1 MIDDKQLLIDEKE
14 KYRKAWE
21 LPEYS
26 YYSPELQE
34 VSAFLKFIEMKP
46 VKTILV
52 LGCGQ
57 GHGIHKLTLAGYD
70 VKGVDIVDV
79 LVYPQYEKKLTIA
92 PLWELPF
99 SDIHF
104 DAIFC
109 CDVLEHIPPEKI
121 DKSLVEIN
129 RISKFYYFLVHCRPD
144 KLGKKIDEKLHL
156 CIHRASWWMDKCINI
171 LRVSEYS
178 GNPGSLQIAGR
189 HREEKEIK

>member
-1 MIDDKQLLIDEKE
+1 MISDEQLLIDEKE

-21 LPEYS
+21 LSEYS
-26 YYSPELQE
+26 YYSPELHE
-34 VSAFLKFIEMKP
+34 IPTFLKWIAKKP

-57 GHGIHKLTLAGYD
+57 GHGIHKLTMAGYN

-79 LVYPQYEKKLTIA
+79 LVYPQHEYRLTIA

-104 DAIFC
+104 DAVFC

-121 DKSLVEIN
+121 NETLAEIN
-129 RISKFYYFLVHCRPD
+129 RIAKFYYFLVHCKPD

-156 CIHRASWWMDKCINI
+156 CIHRASWWIDKCINI

-178 GNPGSLQIAGR
+178 GTPSSLQISGI
-189 HREEKEIK
+189 HKEKKEIK